1 MFHSLNLYCA
11 KLCFSAKM
19 TVVSEKQTQ
28 MDFPVPG
35 EVFPGFSA
43 GFERR

>member
-11 KLCFSAKM
+11 KLYFSAKI

-28 MDFPVPG
+28 MDFPG
-35 EVFPGFSA
+35 SGGVFAGYSE